1 MYKRQVVN
9 LYNII
14 KEENDFGQWTD
25 FAGMLK
31 RDNACQFVI
40 VNKTYSNVVQVI
52 LARANIE
59 EKRYSLQ
66 NKNEIE
72 KRKR

>member
-1 MYKRQVVN
+1 
-9 LYNII
+9 
-14 KEENDFGQWTD
+14 
-25 FAGMLK
+25 MLK
-31 RDNACQFVI
+31 RDNVCQFVI

>member
-1 MYKRQVVN
+1 
-9 LYNII
+9 
-14 KEENDFGQWTD
+14 
-25 FAGMLK
+25 MLK

-52 LARANIE
+52 LARVHID

>member
-1 MYKRQVVN
+1 MQKFSLFYAVLRG
-9 LYNII
+9 
-14 KEENDFGQWTD
+14 DFL
-25 FAGMLK
+25 FAVRK
-31 RDNACQFVI
+31 I
-40 VNKTYSNVVQVI
+40 NVVQVI